1 MRQACVSRDGFARV
15 AHDNADATR
24 LLLALLS
31 AADGLDQLATV
42 HAVTISTSGAAVVL
56 RLGRVELEGE
66 LVHAAPRERRGTVAQ
81 LEATAGFVIVGI
93 RIDNRPLLRAAG

>member
-15 AHDNADATR
+15 AHDNAVATR

-31 AADGLDQLATV
+31 AADDLDQLATV
-42 HAVTISTSGAAVVL
+42 RSVTISASGAGVVL
-56 RLGRVELEGE
+56 RLGGVELEGE

-81 LEATAGFVIVGI
+81 LEASAGFVIVDI